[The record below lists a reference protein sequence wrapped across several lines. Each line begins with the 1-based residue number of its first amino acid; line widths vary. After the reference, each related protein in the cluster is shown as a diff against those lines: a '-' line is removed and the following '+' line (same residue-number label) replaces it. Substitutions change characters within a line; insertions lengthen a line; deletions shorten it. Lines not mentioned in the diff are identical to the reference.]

1 MTILG
6 TGSVL
11 PGRPITTAEI
21 CAQAYPDRD
30 PAELEAKTG
39 IHTRY
44 FHEGS
49 ETIASLAARALEQAL
64 TAARLPASALKRII
78 LVTGLGGDH
87 ALPSTVNI
95 VAYKLGLR
103 RSCDGFDMSNGCLG
117 FLSALDVAARCAATG
132 VEPIGVVSAELTSN
146 RIDARYPRSY
156 VLFGDGSGAA
166 IITRGDGS
174 SGVLSSHFGNDGAL
188 GTSVTLAHQRPLQE
202 KEVIRFGASNEQI
215 TNEAMEAVVHAAE
228 TALKEA
234 SVSREEIDWFVVHQ
248 PNGVMFRKMA
258 DALRADSDRLIP
270 IVGEVGNLG
279 SAAIAVSLDRLRRH
293 ERFSRGQLALFAG
306 VGTGIAYGA
315 MVMRL

>member
-21 CAQAYPDRD
+21 CAQAYPGRD

-44 FHEGS
+44 FHKGT
-49 ETIASLAARALEQAL
+49 ETVASLAARALDQAL
-64 TAARLPASALKRII
+64 KAAGLPASALKRII

-117 FLSALDVAARCAATG
+117 FLSALDVAARCTATG
-132 VEPIGVVSAELTSN
+132 IEPIGLVSAELTSN
-146 RIDARYPRSY
+146 RIDPKYPRTY

-166 IITRGDGS
+166 ILARGDGS

-188 GTSVTLAHQRPLQE
+188 GTSVTLAHQRPLEE
-202 KEVIRFGASNEQI
+202 KEVIRFGASNDQI
-215 TNEAMEAVVHAAE
+215 TQEAMEAVIHAADS
-228 TALKEA
+228 ALKDA
-234 SVSREEIDWFVVHQ
+234 AVRSEEIDWFVVHQ

-258 DALRADSDRLIP
+258 EALRAPADRLLP

-279 SAAIAVSLDRLRRH
+279 SAAIAVSLDRLHRH
-293 ERFSRGQLALFAG
+293 PRFARGQLALFAG
-306 VGTGIAYGA
+306 VGTGLAYGA